1 MIRSKA
7 LWAYLSSAGVLDK
20 TKEEIQ
26 RAKEE
31 YRRIQKREW
40 KRKNDKVVKELRP
53 RFTHAELE
61 GIKLYAKPFGL
72 TPTVYF
78 KKLVLASL
86 EKTHIVPE
94 REQLLQVLRD
104 IGLAYNKTEK
114 YKHIAVIVAMREN
127 LAHAE
132 LSLINYLTNHK

>member
-1 MIRSKA
+1 MVRSKA

-20 TKEEIQ
+20 TEEEIQ
-26 RAKEE
+26 RAKQE

-40 KRKNDKVVKELRP
+40 KRKNDKVIKELRP

-61 GIKLYAKPFGL
+61 EIKLYAKPFGL

-78 KKLVLASL
+78 RKLALASL
-86 EKTHIVPE
+86 QNTHIVPE
-94 REQLLQVLRD
+94 REQLLQVLQD

-114 YKHIAVIVAMREN
+114 YKHVAVIAAMREYLTN
-127 LAHAE
+127 AE
-132 LSLINYLTNHK
+132 LTLINYLTNHK